1 MRKGQN
7 PAKFVKDVARP
18 ERITVALLNYI
29 PFLSGFYA
37 ETLDVLK
44 VCMESMR
51 KDAGLPFDLMV
62 FDNGSC
68 PEVRDFLL
76 REKEDGRIQYL
87 ILAEKNMGKGGA
99 WNVMLAGAPGEIIAY
114 TDSDVLFSPRWLSR
128 SVEILETFPNVGMVT
143 ARPFRTPPEF
153 LESTLKWARE
163 NARLEEGQFIPWE
176 TFLEFNLSLGQTEE
190 ENRKV
195 YAETSDW
202 RITYNPMSL
211 RGAQRRSNLPVNAET
226 ASFQDAL
233 QSHSALAVTS
243 NEIVAYAGASHWQ
256 FTAYKSTLQQFLPF
270 DMDKPMGQVRQLDKR
285 MNDAG
290 LLRLMVSDPLA
301 MNLSN
306 TLGYLR
312 GELGKES
319 GKVRSKKRTGWKRR
333 VLELGPIKKM
343 LLTVYNK
350 IFNWYYS

>member
-7 PAKFVKDVARP
+7 PAKFVKDVPRP
-18 ERITVALLNYI
+18 ERITAALLNYI

-68 PEVRDFLL
+68 AEVRDFLV

-114 TDSDVLFSPRWLSR
+114 TDSDVLFSPNWLSR

-153 LESTLKWARE
+153 FESTLKWARE
-163 NARLEEGQFIPWE
+163 NATLEEGQFIPWE
-176 TFLEFNLSLGQTEE
+176 RFLEFNLSLGQTEE
-190 ENRKV
+190 ENKKI
-195 YAETSDW
+195 YTETRDW
-202 RITYNPMSL
+202 RITFRPERS
-211 RGAQRRSNLPVNAET
+211 GAQSKDE
-226 ASFQDAL
+226 
-233 QSHSALAVTS
+233 
-243 NEIVAYAGASHWQ
+243 VAFAGASHWQ

-312 GELGKES
+312 GELKDS
-319 GKVRSKKRTGWKRR
+319 GKGKREKGEGLARR
-333 VLELGPIKKM
+333 VLELGPIKRI
-343 LLTVYNK
+343 LLALYNK
-350 IFNWYYS
+350 IFNWY

>member
-7 PAKFVKDVARP
+7 PAKFVKDVAKP

-44 VCMESMR
+44 VSLESMH

-68 PEVRDFLL
+68 AEVRDFLVK
-76 REKEDGRIQYL
+76 EKEEGRIQYL
-87 ILAEKNMGKGGA
+87 ILSEKNMGKGGA

-114 TDSDVLFSPRWLSR
+114 TDSDVLFSPKWLSR

-153 LESTLKWARE
+153 YESTLKWARE
-163 NARLEEGQFIPWE
+163 NAKLEDGQFIPWE

-195 YAETSDW
+195 YAETRDW
-202 RITYNPMSL
+202 RITMSL
-211 RGAQRRSNLPVNAET
+211 RGAERRSNLPANEET
-226 ASFQDAL
+226 ASQ
-233 QSHSALAVTS
+233 QALAATS
-243 NEIVAYAGASHWQ
+243 EIVAMAGASHWQ

-270 DMDKPMGQVRQLDKR
+270 DMDKPVGQVRQLDKR

-301 MNLSN
+301 MNMSN

-312 GELGKES
+312 WELKERGKRKVGLGK
-319 GKVRSKKRTGWKRR
+319 R
-333 VLELGPIKKM
+333 VLEVGVVKKI
-343 LLTVYNK
+343 LLAVYNK

>member
-7 PAKFVKDVARP
+7 PAKFVKDVPRS

-44 VCMESMR
+44 VSLESMR
-51 KDAGLPFDLMV
+51 RDAGLPFDLMV

-68 PEVRDFLL
+68 PEVRDYLV
-76 REKEDGRIQYL
+76 REKEEGRIQYL
-87 ILAEKNMGKGGA
+87 ILSEKNMGKGGA

-114 TDSDVLFSPRWLSR
+114 TDADVLFSPKWLSR
-128 SVEILETFPNVGMVT
+128 SVEILETFPNVGMAT

-153 LESTLKWARE
+153 YESTLKWARE
-163 NARLEEGQFIPWE
+163 NATLEEGQFIPWE

-190 ENRKV
+190 ETRKV
-195 YAETSDW
+195 YAETIDW
-202 RITYNPMSL
+202 KIVYQ
-211 RGAQRRSNLPVNAET
+211 GVT
-226 ASFQDAL
+226 AM
-233 QSHSALAVTS
+233 
-243 NEIVAYAGASHWQ
+243 AGASHWQ

-270 DMDKPMGQVRQLDKR
+270 DMDKPMGQVRQLDR
-285 MNDAG
+285 HMNDAG

-301 MNLSN
+301 MNMSN

-312 GELGKES
+312 GELKES
-319 GKVRSKKRTGWKRR
+319 GKVKSKKRTSWKRR
-333 VLELGPIKKM
+333 VLELGPVKRM
-343 LLTVYNK
+343 LLSIYNR
-350 IFNWYYS
+350 IFGWYYS

>member
-44 VCMESMR
+44 VSLESMR
-51 KDAGLPFDLMV
+51 KDAGLPFDLMI

-68 PEVRDFLL
+68 EEVRNFLIQ
-76 REKEDGRIQYL
+76 EKEEGRIQYL
-87 ILAEKNMGKGGA
+87 ILSEKNMGKGGA

-114 TDSDVLFSPRWLSR
+114 TDSDVLFSPNWLSR
-128 SVEILETFPNVGMVT
+128 SVELLETFPNVGMVT
-143 ARPFRTPPEF
+143 ARPYRTSPE
-153 LESTLKWARE
+153 LYTSTLEWAKK
-163 NARLEEGQFIPWE
+163 NATLDEGQFIPWE

-190 ENRKV
+190 ENVKV

-202 RITYNPMSL
+202 RIQYK
-211 RGAQRRSNLPVNAET
+211 GVT
-226 ASFQDAL
+226 AL
-233 QSHSALAVTS
+233 
-243 NEIVAYAGASHWQ
+243 AGASHWQ
-256 FTAYKSTLQQFLPF
+256 FTAYKTTLQQFLPF

-301 MNLSN
+301 MNMSN

-312 GELGKES
+312 GELKKEERRKTSSPKGKKVGI
-319 GKVRSKKRTGWKRR
+319 GKR
-333 VLELGPIKKM
+333 VLELSLIKKM
-343 LLTVYNK
+343 LLAVYNK
-350 IFNWYYS
+350 I

>member
-7 PAKFVKDVARP
+7 PAKSAKTVAKS
-18 ERITVALLNYI
+18 ERITAALLNYI

-44 VCMESMR
+44 VSLESMR
-51 KDAGLPFDLMV
+51 RDAGLPFDLMV

-68 PEVRDFLL
+68 AEVRDFLVK
-76 REKEDGRIQYL
+76 EKEEGRIQYL
-87 ILAEKNMGKGGA
+87 ILSEKNMGKGGA

-114 TDSDVLFSPRWLSR
+114 TDADVLFSPKWLSR

-153 LESTLKWARE
+153 YESTLKWARE
-163 NARLEEGQFIPWE
+163 NATLEEGQFIPWE

-190 ENRKV
+190 ENKKV
-195 YAETSDW
+195 YAETRDW
-202 RITYNPMSL
+202 RITYRPE
-211 RGAQRRSNLPVNAET
+211 RSGAET
-226 ASFQDAL
+226 KDVMAM
-233 QSHSALAVTS
+233 
-243 NEIVAYAGASHWQ
+243 AGASHWQ
-256 FTAYKSTLQQFLPF
+256 FTAYKSTLQGFLPF

-301 MNLSN
+301 MNMSN

-312 GELGKES
+312 GELGKER
-319 GKVRSKKRTGWKRR
+319 GKRKESLARR
-333 VLELGPIKKM
+333 VLEIGVIKKI
-343 LLTVYNK
+343 LLAIYNK
-350 IFNWYYS
+350 IFSWYYS

>member
-7 PAKFVKDVARP
+7 PAKFVKDVTRP
-18 ERITVALLNYI
+18 QRITVALLNYI

-44 VCMESMR
+44 VCIESMR
-51 KDAGLPFDLMV
+51 RDAGLPFDLMV

-68 PEVRDFLL
+68 LEVHEYLAK
-76 REKEDGRIQYL
+76 EKEEGRIQYL
-87 ILAEKNMGKGGA
+87 ILSEKNVGKGGA

-114 TDSDVLFSPRWLSR
+114 TDSDVLFSPNWLSR

-153 LESTLKWARE
+153 YETTLKWARDSD
-163 NARLEEGQFIPWE
+163 NVKVEEGQFIPWE
-176 TFLEFNLSLGQTEE
+176 TFLEFNLSLGQSEE

-195 YAETSDW
+195 YAETRDW
-202 RITYNPMSL
+202 RLVYK
-211 RGAQRRSNLPVNAET
+211 GVT
-226 ASFQDAL
+226 AM
-233 QSHSALAVTS
+233 
-243 NEIVAYAGASHWQ
+243 AGASHWQ
-256 FTAYKSTLQQFLPF
+256 FTSYKSTLQQFLPF

-301 MNLSN
+301 MNMSN
-306 TLGYLR
+306 TLGFLR
-312 GELGKES
+312 GELKG
-319 GKVRSKKRTGWKRR
+319 GDKKKPIPLAKR
-333 VLELGPIKKM
+333 LAELAPIKKI
-343 LLTVYNK
+343 LLGIYNK
-350 IFNWYYS
+350 IFRLYYE